1 MKTLKEQAWQRAYNA
16 GRTAYL
22 LGGFDDDNP
31 YGRGN
36 LYLFCAWFAGFCD
49 RHTEE
54 QGRGKPLPR
63 RGDDGPGDLS
73 ADAEV
78 A

>member
-1 MKTLKEQAWQRAYNA
+1 MKTVKELAWRKAYDA

-22 LGGFDDDNP
+22 LGAFDDDNP
-31 YGRGN
+31 YGKGN
-36 LYLFCAWFAGFCD
+36 LYLYCAWFAGFCD

-63 RGDDGPGDLS
+63 RGDDGPGDLQ